1 MCSSRRVLKA
11 SFLFSVLS
19 GQLLFV
25 LPNNHCE
32 TQTIFLE
39 YNFIKVRFDQII
51 YIKKYNPQFVFRRF
65 FLRGVLCSIYLSYVL
80 PGWSILYVSVVH
92 LFYFF
97 PLSCASRD
105 IFVFL
110 CAAKPL
116 FNGALWA
123 TQLWPLKRLRTST
136 VIHAAFTADARA
148 SKTSSILSYL
158 LRTLSSLMGSLAIL
172 LIECHSGQHQS

>member
-1 MCSSRRVLKA
+1 MRSP
-11 SFLFSVLS
+11 LFH
-19 GQLLFV
+19 LFV
-25 LPNNHCE
+25 LCCAW
-32 TQTIFLE
+32 
-39 YNFIKVRFDQII
+39 FIHSECFCSSFIL
-51 YIKKYNPQFVFRRF
+51 F
-65 FLRGVLCSIYLSYVL
+65 FLS
-80 PGWSILYVSVVH
+80 
-92 LFYFF
+92 
-97 PLSCASRD
+97 SCD
-105 IFVFL
+105 IFVLL